1 MPDSRMVRSTVGCP
15 FDDLVMRGFAVA
27 YAFGVQERRRC
38 MSRGRGR
45 RPRPL
50 CHGVSTARGSG
61 TSIRRHTACSW
72 APSDP
77 WCGTLNT
84 DACPDGRSRLARTRF
99 QPCLARSEPSSTE
112 KFPASTQSATA
123 ASLGVNVGTLRL
135 DCPAPGIRDPVP
147 RSSERIGPGPS
158 RCVQGKPK
166 RSAAGPHPGTSLR
179 SPKCHRRR
187 AERRSLRSRARRA

>member
-15 FDDLVMRGFAVA
+15 FDDLVMPGFAVA
-27 YAFGVQERRRC
+27 YAFGVQEQRRRT
-38 MSRGRGR
+38 SRGRGR

-50 CHGVSTARGSG
+50 CHGVSTANGSG

-135 DCPAPGIRDPVP
+135 DCPAPGIRDPVVFRN
-147 RSSERIGPGPS
+147 RSNASSSGESDQTSHVFRA
-158 RCVQGKPK
+158 RMRRLAMACVG
-166 RSAAGPHPGTSLR
+166 RDAV
-179 SPKCHRRR
+179 C
-187 AERRSLRSRARRA
+187 RSRENTLWIS